1 MTTASGTNMASDPD
15 PATRHAKRNHPRRKW
30 FLLVA
35 VVVGIVIIAASGA
48 GRKNGASSS
57 APKTAGS
64 SGSSKKAGGGAA
76 LATSN
81 PVLLGI
87 QAHLSSLGNKCKESE
102 SEIAADIYVAYGDLR
117 KHGVGE
123 SMSSVA
129 ANIDKAIP
137 ATGGPFDC
145 TALTADWLARVES

>member
-1 MTTASGTNMASDPD
+1 MAPD
-15 PATRHAKRNHPRRKW
+15 PQPTPRQAKRKHPRRNW
-30 FLLVA
+30 FLLVG
-35 VVVGIVIIAASGA
+35 VVVAVAIVIIAASGA
-48 GRKNGASSS
+48 GNKSGASSS
-57 APKTAGS
+57 TPRTAGS
-64 SGSSKKAGGGAA
+64 SGSSSRMGDNGV

-87 QAHLSSLGNKCKESE
+87 QAHLSSLGLKCKQSE
-102 SEIAADIYVAYGDLR
+102 SEIAADIYFAYGDLR

-129 ANIDKAIP
+129 ANIDNAVP